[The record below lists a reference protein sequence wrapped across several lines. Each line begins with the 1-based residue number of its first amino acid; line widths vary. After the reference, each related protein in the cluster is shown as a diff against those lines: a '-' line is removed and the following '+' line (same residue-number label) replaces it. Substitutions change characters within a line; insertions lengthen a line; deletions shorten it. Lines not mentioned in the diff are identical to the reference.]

1 MPLTETLRRDMCVV
15 IEQAGLDCEEISTR
29 TVGNREQITVVIDKD
44 GGVDLDSV
52 AEMSSALSSLLDD
65 AAGFD
70 EPFVLEVTSPGV
82 DRPLTLPRHWS
93 RARGRLVEV
102 ATHDGSSLT
111 GRIIENDDDGARID
125 VTTKGRTDSVRV
137 AYADVL
143 RAVVQVE
150 FSKPRE
156 ER

>member
-1 MPLTETLRRDMCVV
+1 MPLTETLRRDICAV

-29 TVGNREQITVVIDKD
+29 IVGNREQITVVIDKD

-52 AEMSSALSSLLDD
+52 ADMSSALSNLLDN

-70 EPFVLEVTSPGV
+70 APFVLEVTSPGV

-93 RARGRLVEV
+93 RARNRLVEV
-102 ATHDGSSLT
+102 ATHDGTSFT
-111 GRIIENDDDGARID
+111 GRIIEADDEGARID

-137 AYADVL
+137 PYADVL